1 MWRCLCVFLCTSGFS
16 ALLPFCV
23 RSAQNCAHYANCG
36 AVRNYNPSICRP
48 VPSDKG
54 VTLADTLKW
63 GSAKGSSAKR
73 HPRKGQERNSAPCS
87 ADRNQIPC
95 ICPERQHEKYKLR
108 DFFSEA
114 CTHAENLCAALYGV
128 FLCRSVAFPVE
139 QDGQLTR
146 AYSVRKC

>member
-1 MWRCLCVFLCTSGFS
+1 MCV
-16 ALLPFCV
+16 
-23 RSAQNCAHYANCG
+23 
-36 AVRNYNPSICRP
+36 PSICRP

-63 GSAKGSSAKR
+63 DSAKGSSAKR
-73 HPRKGQERNSAPCS
+73 HPCKGQERNSAPCS

-128 FLCRSVAFPVE
+128 FLCRSVAFSRGAERVAYKGVQCAEMLRNVE
-139 QDGQLTR
+139 VFKKLLLIFELQDFWTILSDSFSGF
-146 AYSVRKC
+146 SEK

>member
-1 MWRCLCVFLCTSGFS
+1 MS
-16 ALLPFCV
+16 
-23 RSAQNCAHYANCG
+23 RSACSFGKKPEEMQGGSAGLAEVLGYAKPLN
-36 AVRNYNPSICRP
+36 A
-48 VPSDKG
+48 
-54 VTLADTLKW
+54 LATHVDEDDSLKW

-108 DFFSEA
+108 DFSEA

-139 QDGQLTR
+139 QDGRLTR
-146 AYSVRKC
+146 AYSVRKMM